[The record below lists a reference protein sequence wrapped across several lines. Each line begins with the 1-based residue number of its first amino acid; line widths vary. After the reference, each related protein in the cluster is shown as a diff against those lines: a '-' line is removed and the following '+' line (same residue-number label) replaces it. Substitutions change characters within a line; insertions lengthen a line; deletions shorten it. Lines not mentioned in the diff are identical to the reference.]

1 MTRKC
6 DTNNDENVDT
16 NEAVTAQKPLF
27 KKKTLVAASGLL
39 VLAFLGKIGLS
50 SVYVPLAHRI
60 ATVSVSFLNGVSVY
74 SLW

>member
-6 DTNNDENVDT
+6 DTNNDGNVDT
-16 NEAVTAQKPLF
+16 NEAVAAPHTLF
-27 KKKTLVAASGLL
+27 KKTLVAASGLL

-60 ATVSVSFLNGVSVY
+60 ATVSVSFLHGVSVY